1 MRAVILTIV
10 VATFLPAAAGA
21 QERAISVADNFT
33 FGSARLDEQT
43 AFAVRASATAAPQV
57 TPVRRGETR
66 RRPSMVG
73 YIDDA
78 TITSKVRVRF
88 DAGFHIDAPDRAE
101 FFYAK
106 CGCYR
111 DLSPAHPAFD
121 PEAPGPGPGVVTD
134 LNFQQLY
141 VQGEYAVNGRFS
153 LLAEAPVR
161 WIQPQSFVTGT
172 GSFPNQSGVG
182 DLTLGAKV
190 SLFADDDRDLT
201 VQVRTSLPTG
211 DALKGL
217 GTHHWIVEPMLLYRQ
232 RITDRL
238 GFESQVGDWH
248 PMSWSEGIPTSGDQ
262 KFASDILVYG
272 FGPSFDVVNSSRLRL
287 APVVE
292 LVGWRILNGFQTGGA
307 QADAGGTNIV
317 NLKAGARAVVRDR
330 HSFYAGYGWALT
342 SAAWYDR
349 VVRLEYRYG
358 F

>member
-1 MRAVILTIV
+1 MRVAILTIV
-10 VATFLPAAAGA
+10 VATFLPAFAGA
-21 QERAISVADNFT
+21 QEPALRVPDNFT
-33 FGSARLDEQT
+33 LGSARLDEQT
-43 AFAVRASATAAPQV
+43 ALAVRASAAAAAQV
-57 TPVRRGETR
+57 TPARRNETR

-78 TITSKVRVRF
+78 TVTSKVRMRF

-111 DLSPAHPAFD
+111 DLPPAHPAFD
-121 PEAPGPGPGVVTD
+121 PEAPGPGPGVLTD
-134 LNFQQLY
+134 LNFQQFY
-141 VQGEYAVNGRFS
+141 VQGEYAVGGRLS

-161 WIQPQSFVTGT
+161 WIQPQSFVSGT
-172 GSFPNQSGVG
+172 GSFANQSGFG
-182 DLTLGAKV
+182 DVSLGAKL
-190 SLFADDDRDLT
+190 SLVTDDDRDLT
-201 VQVRTSLPTG
+201 LQLRTSLPTG

-232 RITDRL
+232 KITERL
-238 GFESQVGDWH
+238 GFESQIGDWH
-248 PMSWSEGIPTSGDQ
+248 PLSWSEGIPTSGSQ

-272 FGPSFDVVNSSRLRL
+272 FGPSFDLVNTSRLRL

-292 LVGWRILNGFQTGGA
+292 LVGWRILEGFQTGGTE
-307 QADAGGTNIV
+307 ADTGGMNIV

-342 SAAWYDR
+342 SADWYER